1 MLAFFLSVIF
11 YRYIKNKKKFIMKTI
26 EKIKANSWAITL
38 FLLIILF
45 LRQCGVNNSISKIE
59 KQSKIQSLHMD
70 SICTKAELKRAIEI
84 EGLKAEKRMI
94 QSTDRRI
101 MDVNRQSEIDVE
113 IKKLEISK

>member
-1 MLAFFLSVIF
+1 
-11 YRYIKNKKKFIMKTI
+11 MKTI
-26 EKIKANSWAITL
+26 EKINANSWAIS
-38 FLLIILF
+38 LLMILF

-59 KQSKIQSLHMD
+59 KQSKIQSLYMD
-70 SICTKAELKRAIEI
+70 SICTKVELKKAIEI

-101 MDVNRQSEIDVE
+101 MDVNRQSEIDAE